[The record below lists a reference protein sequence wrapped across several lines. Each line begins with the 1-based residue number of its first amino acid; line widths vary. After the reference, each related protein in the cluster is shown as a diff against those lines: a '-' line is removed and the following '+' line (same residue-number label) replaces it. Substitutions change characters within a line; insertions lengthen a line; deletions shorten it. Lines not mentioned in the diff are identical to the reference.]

1 MSTRSDCASAIRSTR
16 AWKRSPRIAIST
28 APPGTLAKNAVF
40 ASTPEARLRTQPPRT
55 PRKMATAAAAISSHQ
70 CALTSRPT
78 TGVKSSPSA
87 VPIMICPTARAPGG
101 LRSLAPA
108 KLHAAIARS
117 GPVIQGSG
125 ILSQA
130 KAPPTATHSTSAR
143 AGFTQLSRAG
153 LTCPWSLA
161 DAEPAEDLAEQV
173 VRGEFAGDRAERG
186 VGEAQLLGKDL
197 AAVELA
203 ARGVDMAARF
213 FKRAQ
218 MALAREKHRLA
229 GGGPTG
235 RREDGGA
242 QLFEALSGLRRDR
255 ERALRPLEARREV
268 ELVVDQDPFGLRCN
282 RGQRRRRPASL
293 LYHQDEIG
301 LRELAPRALD
311 AEPLEL
317 VCRLAQSG
325 GIDQRERH
333 ALDLDRLA
341 QRIAR
346 RAGDWRDDRALLAGE
361 AVEQARFSDVGA
373 PREHDVNAAAQKAS
387 FAALGKDFVESLSY
401 AVQAGRRI
409 HAMHDIHFLL
419 GKIEHRL
426 GERAQLDQPR
436 SE

>member
-1 MSTRSDCASAIRSTR
+1 M
-16 AWKRSPRIAIST
+16 
-28 APPGTLAKNAVF
+28 
-40 ASTPEARLRTQPPRT
+40 
-55 PRKMATAAAAISSHQ
+55 
-70 CALTSRPT
+70 
-78 TGVKSSPSA
+78 
-87 VPIMICPTARAPGG
+87 MICPTARAPGG
-101 LRSLAPA
+101 LRSSAPA

-117 GPVIQGSG
+117 GPVIHGSG
-125 ILSQA
+125 ILSHA
-130 KAPPTATHSTSAR
+130 NALPTAAHSTSAR
-143 AGFTQLSRAG
+143 AGLTQLSRAG

-161 DAEPAEDLAEQV
+161 DAEPAEDL
-173 VRGEFAGDRAERG
+173 AERG

-436 SE
+436 SESLDRRRKFSAESAQGGARGLLARGLDQVGHRFGLRQVELAFEERAPRELP